1 MTVIKLLFFSFSLIF
16 ATTQPSTHESI
27 STTADTI
34 ISDTIVPRT
43 EYTVAPAT
51 IMYTIETGS
60 MTIPE
65 YMSPSR

>member
-16 ATTQPSTHESI
+16 ATTQPSTQESI